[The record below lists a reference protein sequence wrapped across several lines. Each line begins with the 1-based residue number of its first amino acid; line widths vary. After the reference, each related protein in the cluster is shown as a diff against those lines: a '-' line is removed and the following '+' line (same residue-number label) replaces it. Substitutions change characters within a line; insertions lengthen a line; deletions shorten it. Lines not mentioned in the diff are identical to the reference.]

1 MKKVKTGIAD
11 FEQIEIISGLKIGEK
26 IVTGPFIAIT
36 KNLENGDQVKLRNK
50 EKTGKKEM
58 SIEF

>member
-11 FEQIEIISGLKIGEK
+11 FEQIEIIDGLKSGDK

-36 KNLENGDQVKLRNK
+36 KNLENGDEVRLRSK
-50 EKTGKKEM
+50 GKKEKKGF
-58 SIEF
+58 SVQF